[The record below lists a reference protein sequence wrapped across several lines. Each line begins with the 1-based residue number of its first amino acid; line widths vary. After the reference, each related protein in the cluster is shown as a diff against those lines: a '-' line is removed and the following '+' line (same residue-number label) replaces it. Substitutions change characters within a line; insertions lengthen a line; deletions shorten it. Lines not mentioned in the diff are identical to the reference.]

1 MIAVDALDVLIAWAC
16 LAAISVVTDMTF
28 VFRSLSGRDGA
39 DALALIR
46 AHAARA
52 GGVRKWIMTSLALDI
67 FMPWLMWQGL
77 VAALR
82 DKLR

>member
-1 MIAVDALDVLIAWAC
+1 VIAEDALIIWGC

-39 DALALIR
+39 DALALTR

-52 GGVRKWIMTSLALDI
+52 GGVRKWIMVSLALDI
-67 FMPWLMWQGL
+67 LMPWLMWQGL
-77 VAALR
+77 WDAR
-82 DKLR
+82 HDQRG

>member
-1 MIAVDALDVLIAWAC
+1 MIVVDALIIWGC

-39 DALALIR
+39 DALVLIR

-52 GGVRKWIMTSLALDI
+52 GGLGRWIMVSLALDI
-67 FMPWLMWQGL
+67 LMPWLMWQGL
-77 VAALR
+77 LAACR
-82 DKLR
+82 DQRG